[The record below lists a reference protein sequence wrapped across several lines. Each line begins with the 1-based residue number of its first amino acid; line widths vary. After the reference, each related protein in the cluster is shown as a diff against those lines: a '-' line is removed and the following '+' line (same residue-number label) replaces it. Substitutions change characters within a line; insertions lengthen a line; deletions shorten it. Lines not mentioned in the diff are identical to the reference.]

1 MFVWTKPCA
10 AQYVILCCPA
20 PTGQQGRGM
29 IWVSW
34 RTGHRNNQPE
44 RRNSTME
51 YNTQTTDDAACK
63 LTDAELDA
71 ISGGDKAKAV
81 AQAKADADAMIA
93 ILHKYGVI

>member
-1 MFVWTKPCA
+1 
-10 AQYVILCCPA
+10 
-20 PTGQQGRGM
+20 
-29 IWVSW
+29 
-34 RTGHRNNQPE
+34 
-44 RRNSTME
+44 ME
-51 YNTQTTDDAACK
+51 YNAQTSRDTTRK